1 MKTRSQWLII
11 LVIIVAVLSSDICFG
26 SSDFQWW
33 NAANV
38 VVDLSKKW
46 TFTFEEQ
53 LRMGEDA
60 GTLVRHHSDFGAVYH
75 GLADW
80 LDLGINYRSIERKT
94 NDGDWNHTDRV
105 HTNFTFHGKLFGRGV
120 SNRLRFEYD
129 TGQRFKDF
137 GTFRNKITLNPPFEF
152 HPRREIFK
160 SYTIKPYWAYEL
172 FYDTL
177 DDKITKHRYTA
188 GLSLKLSENWFSKI
202 YYMRQENS
210 SSIDSALDVVGLQ
223 IKFLF

>member
-1 MKTRSQWLII
+1 MKTNSLWLII
-11 LVIIVAVLSSDICFG
+11 LVIVVAILINDICLG
-26 SSDFQWW
+26 SGDFQWW
-33 NAANV
+33 NSANIV
-38 VVDLSKKW
+38 LDLNEKW
-46 TFTFEEQ
+46 TFMFEEQ

-94 NDGDWNHTDRV
+94 EDGEWNHRDRT
-105 HTNFTFHGKLFGRGV
+105 HANFTFYGKLLGRSV

-129 TGQRFKDF
+129 TGQRLRDF
-137 GTFRNKITLNPPFEF
+137 GTFRNKFTLNPPFELR
-152 HPRREIFK
+152 PRREIFK
-160 SYTIKPYWAYEL
+160 SYTIKPYASHEL

-177 DDKITKHRYTA
+177 GDKITRHRYSV

-202 YYMRQENS
+202 YYMRQES
-210 SSIDSALDVVGLQ
+210 SSIIHNDLNVLGLQ
-223 IKFLF
+223 IKYLF